1 MIVTNI
7 ASALLNLVAA
17 HTYYIKHEKA
27 AEAEVVG
34 QQIITLY
41 NCQERGIKT
50 QVEMLVR
57 ENFITDG
64 GKLLPKGR
72 KEILPISSKVC
83 QEEFLDTVYSL
94 TDTQLNALFAT
105 VVEIVANKVRENGI
119 SVLTDNSVDAL
130 MDLDSVI
137 EQNST
142 PFINTGVEFDEESM
156 VEENMAEVIAEVAMA

>member
-7 ASALLNLVAA
+7 ASALLNLIAA
-17 HTYYIKHEKA
+17 HTYYIKNDKI
-27 AEAEVVG
+27 AEAKVVE
-34 QQIITLY
+34 QQILALY
-41 NCQERGIKT
+41 NCQERGIKS

-57 ENFITDG
+57 EKFITDG

-83 QEEFLDTVYSL
+83 QEEFLDTVYNL
-94 TDTQLNALFAT
+94 TGTQLNALFTT
-105 VVEIVANKVRENGI
+105 VVEIVANKVRESGI
-119 SVLTDNSVDAL
+119 SVLMDNSVDAL

-142 PFINTGVEFDEESM
+142 PFVNTGVEFDEDSF

>member
-34 QQIITLY
+34 QQIIKLY

>member
-7 ASALLNLVAA
+7 ASALLNLIAA
-17 HTYYIKHEKA
+17 HTYYLKNDKI
-27 AEAEVVG
+27 AEAKVVE

-41 NCQERGIKT
+41 NCQERGIKS

-57 ENFITDG
+57 EKFITDG

-83 QEEFLDTVYSL
+83 QEEFLDTVYNL
-94 TDTQLNALFAT
+94 TDTQLNALFTT

-119 SVLTDNSVDAL
+119 SVLMDNSVDAL